1 MYGFVG
7 CQANGLEVSH
17 FGWKHAGRV
26 VFVPR
31 MTLEPSGESLP
42 IELTRRQFPV
52 RLAFVM
58 TVNKAQGQSII
69 NIGIDLHVP
78 VFSHGQLYVVLS
90 HCTSSTRIKVLFP
103 EHSDTT
109 TTKNIVYKE
118 ILRGLINV

>member
-1 MYGFVG
+1 MVLSCHILGG
-7 CQANGLEVSH
+7 EH
-17 FGWKHAGRV
+17 TGRV
-26 VFVPR
+26 VFVSR

-42 IELTRRQFPV
+42 IELTCRQFPI

-78 VFSHGQLYVVLS
+78 IFSHGQLYVALS
-90 HCTSSTRIKVLFP
+90 CCTSTRIKVLFP

-109 TTKNIVYKE
+109 ATKNMVYKE